1 MSEIE
6 SYISALRE
14 ISEET
19 KKPFHSKA
27 QNVANRIARETL
39 AQWGRKE

>member
-6 SYISALRE
+6 SYISAILE
-14 ISEET
+14 IAEAT

-27 QNVANRIARETL
+27 KHVANRIAKETL
-39 AQWGRKE
+39 AQWGRKA